1 MNHTL
6 LIESPPDNQQGQT
19 PRRGRLGPLPHPR
32 HLRMLGRIALL
43 LLILAFCL
51 GSAAPPALGAG
62 KTKPKVGTGPTHPIE
77 TLVPTVRLR
86 SRQDAVDTRPPPPT
100 DCPDPLVLGEALA
113 LVVEA
118 NPVLGAE
125 RDQLAERARQKGW
138 ESYLSLGYS
147 TNTSF
152 ESGEAGANAALRVR
166 IPLFDRKQ
174 ELALAEAR
182 TALSKSQDALLS
194 AFLAEVRKLC
204 DQGARVQ
211 EADTLRGFY
220 RDRLKYRQERVD
232 EGLEEAPVLWAES
245 EQVQKS
251 EHAWRREAQALNAQG
266 LTLARQYGG
275 AEWRRLQALLGA
287 MRR

>member
-1 MNHTL
+1 MNRTLSFKMQPADRWERTPKTL
-6 LIESPPDNQQGQT
+6 LQGGSVSRQRT
-19 PRRGRLGPLPHPR
+19 RA
-32 HLRMLGRIALL
+32 LRTLGRIALL
-43 LLILAFCL
+43 FLALVLCL
-51 GSAAPPALGAG
+51 GSAVPPALGAG

-77 TLVPTVRLR
+77 
-86 SRQDAVDTRPPPPT
+86 TRPPPPT

-204 DQGARVQ
+204 DQGARVS
-211 EADTLRGFY
+211 ELDTLRRFY

-251 EHAWRREAQALNAQG
+251 EHQWRREAQALNAQG

-275 AEWRRLQALLGA
+275 AEWRRLQALLAA

>member
-1 MNHTL
+1 
-6 LIESPPDNQQGQT
+6 
-19 PRRGRLGPLPHPR
+19 
-32 HLRMLGRIALL
+32 MLGRIVLL
-43 LLILAFCL
+43 LLILIFCI
-51 GSAAPPALGAG
+51 GSAAPLRLGPVLPVLSEAEASETKAAG
-62 KTKPKVGTGPTHPIE
+62 KAKPKSQAAESHP
-77 TLVPTVRLR
+77 P
-86 SRQDAVDTRPPPPT
+86 APT

-125 RDQLAERARQKGW
+125 RDQFAERARQKGW

-174 ELALAEAR
+174 ELALVEAR

-194 AFLAEVRKLC
+194 GFLAEVRKLC

-211 EADTLRGFY
+211 EADTLRRFY

-251 EHAWRREAQALNAQG
+251 EHQWRREAQAWNAQG

-275 AEWRRLQALLGA
+275 IEWRRLQVLLGA